1 MDHTHILDLGS
12 FFILVDSFPGW
23 PEILKMRDRKAT
35 TVRQI
40 LRTIFA
46 RSGVLTTIVMDNA
59 PEFYDESLVSW
70 LRKIGCMPYKT
81 PPFHSQ
87 SNGIV
92 EKDGPNCKNGFKGF
106 FTFQQE
112 YRGIHS

>member
-1 MDHTHILDLGS
+1 
-12 FFILVDSFPGW
+12 
-23 PEILKMRDRKAT
+23 MRDKKAS

-46 RSGVLTTIVMDNA
+46 RNGVPKTIFTDDT

-81 PPFHSQ
+81 SPYHPQ
-87 SNGIV
+87 TNGIAERV
-92 EKDGPNCKNGFKGF
+92 VQTVKLV
-106 FTFQQE
+106 
-112 YRGIHS
+112 